1 MDFDRLCCLH
11 DATCQIVR
19 TFKPRNERDIT
30 KMVAI
35 LNHALFLDL
44 DDDYA
49 LLKMVEEC
57 NTEGA
62 VADKLGTKG
71 FSPGHAVLLAGVLLG
86 IGQGKR
92 KLI

>member
-1 MDFDRLCCLH
+1 M
-11 DATCQIVR
+11 R

-57 NTEGA
+57 NTESA

-71 FSPGHAVLLAGVLLG
+71 FSPGRALLLAEVLIT

-92 KLI
+92 MLV